1 MASLS
6 YQLGHDNQL
15 LLYLHSNVVEM
26 QTKEGSLELEK
37 KREIEKERL
46 VLQEKEYAKAI
57 IEQQCNQG
65 NEQEVLDLLLVWF
78 FNDDSIDTKV

>member
-26 QTKEGSLELEK
+26 QTREGCLILEQ
-37 KREIEKERL
+37 KRQTEKERL

-57 IEQQCNQG
+57 IEQQCKQG
-65 NEQEVLDLLLVWF
+65 SEQEILDLLLV
-78 FNDDSIDTKV
+78 